1 MTQERTEGNW
11 LETQFSDI
19 RPRAL
24 AALSRYFRDLEI
36 AEDALGVACER
47 ALKSWPAN
55 GEPEDPFSW
64 LLVVARNAG
73 RDILRKRTMHQRHMA
88 DIPEPVQHNIEEI
101 LANTDGLRDDVLR
114 LLFICCHPS
123 LSPQDQAAL
132 ALRIVSDLS
141 IGEIAKAFLVKPR
154 TMEQRITRAKK
165 MIADTQTP
173 FEVPSLTERLHRL
186 NSVMLMTY
194 LLFNEGWSA
203 HAGDVH
209 IKAALCEEA
218 IRLARLLLGLFPNT
232 PETMGLLALF
242 LLQHSRLAA
251 RINSVGELV
260 VLDKQDRGLWDHRLI
275 DEGRALLE
283 QALFQGS
290 PGSYQIQA
298 AIAAVHSDTAL
309 PTETDWHEIERLYKA
324 LSHIDPSPVIKLN
337 HASVLAQIEG
347 PQTAL
352 DLLDHLRADLTA
364 YKWFHGARGAFLFD
378 LQRYGEAKNAYQAAH
393 ALDVTAQEALFLSQK
408 ILECEKNIED
418 VSD

>member
-1 MTQERTEGNW
+1 MTEENW

-19 RPRAL
+19 RPRAI
-24 AALSRYFRDLEI
+24 AALSRHFRDVEI
-36 AEDALGVACER
+36 AEEAFAVAYER
-47 ALKSWPAN
+47 ALKKWPES
-55 GEPEDPFSW
+55 GEPNKPFAW
-64 LLVVARNAG
+64 LLVVGRNAG
-73 RDILRKRTMHQRHMA
+73 RDILRKRSVHIKHMA
-88 DIPEPVQHNIEEI
+88 DIQEPAQDDIEEI

-123 LSPQDQAAL
+123 LAPQDQAAL
-132 ALRIVSDLS
+132 ALRIVSGLS
-141 IGEIAKAFLVKPR
+141 VGEIAKAFLVKPR

-173 FEVPSLTERLHRL
+173 FEVPSLTERLRRL
-186 NSVMLMTY
+186 NAVMLMIY

-232 PETMGLLALF
+232 PETMGLLAL
-242 LLQHSRLAA
+242 LLVQHSRLAA
-251 RINSVGELV
+251 RINNLGELV
-260 VLDKQDRGLWDHRLI
+260 VLDKQDRTLWDRSLI
-275 DEGRALLE
+275 NEGLALLE
-283 QALFQGS
+283 KALLQGS

-298 AIAAVHSDTAL
+298 AIAAVHSDATL
-309 PTETDWHEIERLYKA
+309 PSETDWHEIERLYKA

-352 DLLDHLRADLTA
+352 DLLDHLSTDLKA
-364 YKWFHGARGAFLFD
+364 YRWFHAARGAFLFD
-378 LQRYGEAKNAYQAAH
+378 LQRYPEAKQAYQAAL
-393 ALDVTAQEALFLSQK
+393 ALDVTAQEALFLCQK
-408 ILECEKNIED
+408 ILNCEKNIKRLSE
-418 VSD
+418 